1 MKEKVIAI
9 LLSLSM
15 IVGIMPTLAFATS
28 GETTPVSETTA
39 PTESTPSVCPV
50 CQTENCTVEH
60 KQCEICKAYDCA
72 KTHVFCETCQK
83 YDCGVDHNVEPV
95 SEPELCTTCG
105 KEDCS
110 GQHENWCETCKK
122 DNCGIDHSAPKTCET
137 CDEALSEGHICPTD
151 PVCSCSVLCKADAP
165 KSDCPVCSTEGGVCT
180 GSGKY
185 VEVQA
190 MIDALRTEYKESERE
205 AALAEYEAATKAIT
219 ELSEEEFALLDLT
232 NYYAAANPTVIPEGS
247 VVCKIGDTEF
257 YSLGEAISAANATEG
272 GATIVLMDDI
282 TLSEKLTIS
291 GTVTIQGAYTMT
303 RADTYTGTLFTV
315 NSGASLTLSGGVV
328 IDGGNEWTFLN
339 EKYFEDLN
347 SGKAVS
353 NNTVSY
359 TSYESGAPVAT
370 ATMIV
375 ANGDVTLNFAT
386 IQNNAGSGVFSIKSG
401 ATLSLTNAII
411 QKITKSGSSCFADVD
426 SGCKVIINSGT
437 EIRYC
442 HNHGGNG
449 TLSYMRG
456 ESIMNGGKIHHNS
469 GVDNNGSVFM
479 LFGPDASFTMED
491 GEIYNNHALKG
502 TNNGWNPVFYV
513 YGNGSTFEMKGGSIH
528 SNSSTTV
535 GAIGNNGDNST
546 VKLNGGSI
554 TNNSSTSGLTGDD
567 LYLYCDSSIDK
578 DMTVGDVR
586 SYGDLTVNG
595 GVTGNAYLY
604 GGSTTISSTGSIT
617 GDVTL
622 KNGTTLNNS
631 GTITGNIT
639 MYIPAGDKPNNY
651 YTNNGTHEGEFIVY
665 YTVTDEYPY
674 VLNLYYGGGVDL
686 DGLNGSGYLK
696 WESNA
701 DDTMNVTLEDIT
713 NEVTVTKKG
722 YTFAGWYS
730 DEELTQPVTDPIT
743 LTSGTAKYLF
753 AAWEVSRAEITY
765 TAVTKNYGQ
774 ESSVSIA
781 GGSVSSSETV
791 NAMLEAVSGSTI
803 TVNNGYTFKGWFTDE
818 ACTQKVIDSWVDAD
832 NKLTPQKNS
841 EGLYES
847 GSFYALFEEKT
858 TTVTY
863 NVLDVATGSLC
874 FEGESAEDKITD
886 TFGMVTGSPKTAI
899 AKPANGY
906 MFVGWAATE
915 TATDFSD
922 NVSVE
927 KNNGV
932 YADSYTF
939 YAKFVKDH
947 ATVTIEKT
955 VDKASSSDQSFILN
969 ISGTTYNNDPV
980 NVDVVIVISAGQ
992 TSGCVKVVLPV
1003 SNGDYSISDQDGW
1016 NWRNKVKNNATITIN
1031 GGDPD
1036 SVLDVTS
1043 TLENGKWFADS
1054 CVYPYKK
1061 ES

>member
-1 MKEKVIAI
+1 MKKKVIAI

-50 CQTENCTVEH
+50 CQTENCTAEH
-60 KQCEICKAYDCA
+60 KQCEICESYDCA

-83 YDCGVDHNVEPV
+83 YDCGVDHSAIPAGEPA
-95 SEPELCTTCG
+95 
-105 KEDCS
+105 K
-110 GQHENWCETCKK
+110 CETC
-122 DNCGIDHSAPKTCET
+122 GEV
-137 CDEALSEGHICPTD
+137 LSEGHICPTD

-205 AALAEYEAATKAIT
+205 AALAEYEAATMAIT

-686 DGLNGSGYLK
+686 DGRNGSGYLK

-863 NVLDVATGSLC
+863 KVVDTSTGSVC
-874 FEGESAEDKITD
+874 FEEASAAETITD
-886 TFGMVTGSPKTAI
+886 TFGKVTGSPKTAI

-906 MFVGWAATE
+906 MFVGWYSDEACTTPRSSNTE
-915 TATDFSD
+915 LMANES
-922 NVSVE
+922 
-927 KNNGV
+927 G
-932 YADSYTF
+932 TF
-939 YAKFVKDH
+939 YAKFIKDH
-947 ATVTIEKT
+947 ATVTITKT
-955 VDKASSSDQSFILN
+955 IDKASSSDQSFILN

-1016 NWRNKVKNNATITIN
+1016 NWRYKVKDDATITIN

-1054 CVYPYKK
+1054 YIYPYKK

>member
-1 MKEKVIAI
+1 MKKKVIAI

-28 GETTPVSETTA
+28 GETTPVTETTA
-39 PTESTPSVCPV
+39 PTESTPAVCSV
-50 CQTENCTVEH
+50 CQTENCTAEH

-72 KTHVFCETCQK
+72 KAHMFCETCQK

-105 KEDCS
+105 KKDCS

-137 CDEALSEGHICPTD
+137 CGEALSEGHTCPTD
-151 PVCSCSVLCKADAP
+151 PVCICSVLCKADAP
-165 KSDCPVCSTEGGVCT
+165 KNDCPVCCAEGGVCT
-180 GSGKY
+180 GSDKY
-185 VEVQA
+185 VTVQA
-190 MIDALRTEYKESERE
+190 MIDALRTEFKESERE
-205 AALAEYEAATKAIT
+205 AALAEYEAATKAIS

-232 NYYAAANPTVIPEGS
+232 NYYAAANPTVIPEAS
-247 VVCKIGDTEF
+247 MVCKIGNVQFD
-257 YSLGEAISAANATEG
+257 SLSAAISAANATEG
-272 GATIVLMDDI
+272 GATIELTDDI
-282 TLSEKLTIS
+282 TLSGKLTIT
-291 GTVTIQGAYTMT
+291 GNVTISGEHTMT
-303 RADTYTGTLFTV
+303 RADTYTGNLFTV
-315 NSGASLTLSGGVV
+315 NKDASLTLTGGLV
-328 IDGGNEWTFLN
+328 IDGGNDWTFLK
-339 EKYFEDLN
+339 EKYFEDLDK
-347 SGKAVS
+347 GKAVS
-353 NNTVSY
+353 NGTVSY
-359 TSYESGAPVAT
+359 TSYESNAPVAND
-370 ATMIV
+370 TMII
-375 ANGDVTLNFAT
+375 ANGDVTLHSAT

-456 ESIMNGGKIHHNS
+456 KSIMNGGKIHHNS

-479 LFGPDASFTMED
+479 LYGSGASFIMED

-502 TNNGWNPVFYV
+502 TYNGWNPVFYV
-513 YGNGSTFEMKGGSIH
+513 YGNGTTFVMNGGSIH

-546 VKLNGGSI
+546 VNLNGGSI
-554 TNNSSTSGLTGDD
+554 SNNSSTSGLFGDD
-567 LYLYCDSSIDK
+567 LYLYCDGTIGK

-651 YTNNGTHEGEFIVY
+651 YTNNGTHEGELIVY
-665 YTVTDEYPY
+665 YTVTAEYPY
-674 VLNLYYGGGVDL
+674 VLNLYYGGGVDQF
-686 DGLNGSGYLK
+686 GLNGSGHLK
-696 WESNA
+696 WGA
-701 DDTMNVTLEDIT
+701 DGAETKNVTLADIT
-713 NEVTVTKKG
+713 NAVTVTKYG
-722 YTFAGWYS
+722 YTFAGWYY
-730 DEELTQPVTDPIT
+730 DEALTEKVTDPIT
-743 LTSGTAKYLF
+743 LTAKTAEYLY
-753 AAWEVSRAEITY
+753 AAWEKTKAEINY
-765 TAVTKNYGQ
+765 TAVTQNYGKQ
-774 ESSVSIA
+774 AAVSTS
-781 GGSVSSSETV
+781 GGTVSGSETV
-791 NAMLEAVSGSTI
+791 DATVAAVNGSTI
-803 TVNNGYTFKGWFTDE
+803 TVNEGYTFAGWFTDE
-818 ACTQKVIDSWVDAD
+818 ACTQKVTASWVGTD
-832 NKLTPQKNS
+832 NKLTPQKNN

-847 GSFYALFEEKT
+847 GSYYALFEEMT

-863 NVLDVATGSLC
+863 KVVDTGTGSVY
-874 FEGESAEDKITD
+874 FEEASAAETITD
-886 TFGMVTGSPKTAI
+886 TFGKVTGSPKTAT
-899 AKPANGY
+899 AKPVNGY
-906 MFVGWAATE
+906 MFVGWYTDEACTMLHSKQAAMNSSE
-915 TATDFSD
+915 
-922 NVSVE
+922 
-927 KNNGV
+927 NG
-932 YADSYTF
+932 TF
-939 YAKFVKDH
+939 YAKFIKDH

-1016 NWRNKVKNNATITIN
+1016 NWRYKVKDNATITIN

-1054 CVYPYKK
+1054 YIYPYKK

>member
-1 MKEKVIAI
+1 MKKKVIAI

-50 CQTENCTVEH
+50 CQTENCTAEH
-60 KQCEICKAYDCA
+60 KQCEICESYDCA
-72 KTHVFCETCQK
+72 KTHVFCETCEI
-83 YDCGVDHNVEPV
+83 YDCGVDHSAIPAGEPA
-95 SEPELCTTCG
+95 
-105 KEDCS
+105 K
-110 GQHENWCETCKK
+110 CETC
-122 DNCGIDHSAPKTCET
+122 GEV
-137 CDEALSEGHICPTD
+137 LSEGHICPTD

-479 LFGPDASFTMED
+479 LYGPDASFTMED

-686 DGLNGSGYLK
+686 DGRNGSGYLK

-791 NAMLEAVSGSTI
+791 NAMVEAVSGSTI

-863 NVLDVATGSLC
+863 KVVDTSTGSVC
-874 FEGESAEDKITD
+874 FEEASAAETITD
-886 TFGMVTGSPKTAI
+886 TFGKVTGSPKTAI

-906 MFVGWAATE
+906 MFVGWYSDEACTTPRSSNTE
-915 TATDFSD
+915 LMANES
-922 NVSVE
+922 
-927 KNNGV
+927 G
-932 YADSYTF
+932 TF
-939 YAKFVKDH
+939 YAKFIKDH
-947 ATVTIEKT
+947 ATVTITKT
-955 VDKASSSDQSFILN
+955 IDKASSSDQSFILN

-1016 NWRNKVKNNATITIN
+1016 NWRYKVKDDATITIN

-1054 CVYPYKK
+1054 YIYPYKK

>member
-1 MKEKVIAI
+1 MKKKVIAI

-50 CQTENCTVEH
+50 CQTENCTAEH
-60 KQCEICKAYDCA
+60 KQCEICESYDCA
-72 KTHVFCETCQK
+72 KTHVFCETCEI
-83 YDCGVDHNVEPV
+83 YDCGVDHSAIPAGEPA
-95 SEPELCTTCG
+95 
-105 KEDCS
+105 K
-110 GQHENWCETCKK
+110 CETC
-122 DNCGIDHSAPKTCET
+122 GEV
-137 CDEALSEGHICPTD
+137 LSEGHICPTD

-205 AALAEYEAATKAIT
+205 AALAEYEAATMAIT

-479 LFGPDASFTMED
+479 LYGPDASFTMED

-686 DGLNGSGYLK
+686 DGRNGSGYLK

-753 AAWEVSRAEITY
+753 AAWEVSGAEITY
-765 TAVTKNYGQ
+765 TAATKNYGQ

-791 NAMLEAVSGSTI
+791 NAMVEAVSGSTI
-803 TVNNGYTFKGWFTDE
+803 TVNNGYTFKGWFTDA

-863 NVLDVATGSLC
+863 KVVDTSTGSVC
-874 FEGESAEDKITD
+874 FEEASAAETITD
-886 TFGMVTGSPKTAI
+886 TFGKVTGSPKTAI

-906 MFVGWAATE
+906 MFVGWYSDEACTTPRSSNTE
-915 TATDFSD
+915 LMANES
-922 NVSVE
+922 
-927 KNNGV
+927 G
-932 YADSYTF
+932 TF
-939 YAKFVKDH
+939 YAKFIKDH
-947 ATVTIEKT
+947 ATVTITKT
-955 VDKASSSDQSFILN
+955 IDKASSSDQSFILN

-1016 NWRNKVKNNATITIN
+1016 NWRYKVKDDATITIN

-1054 CVYPYKK
+1054 YIYPYKK